1 MNTIKEF
8 DLVRE
13 WAQERGLYEKGDVKT
28 QFVKLAEEFGEVA
41 NAIIKSNDKEFKD
54 GLGDMLVVMINL
66 AHIGGTSMEEC
77 LNLAYTEIKN
87 RQGSMVNGSFVKEV

>member
-41 NAIIKSNDKEFKD
+41 NACSND
-54 GLGDMLVVMINL
+54 
-66 AHIGGTSMEEC
+66 
-77 LNLAYTEIKN
+77 
-87 RQGSMVNGSFVKEV
+87 